1 MVLDHYR
8 DEYDALM
15 PVDGWSIHNFI
26 LNEASC
32 AHHNDPNICW
42 GADIPRGVDA
52 TDGLRIEIREHSDIE
67 HFKRQIVR
75 FREWMVA
82 NGYTNTP
89 VSLSEYG
96 ILLPDWFRGSGA
108 DFSPE
113 AVNRFM
119 SATFDYMLTTT
130 DSKLGYAPDGDR
142 LIQEFSW
149 YSVNDDY
156 NNGGQYNGNL
166 FNARTRLLSP
176 MGENYAAYTANLDI
190 APDFFITNLEVSPT
204 LSITNGEVISPSD
217 FTTYTLQATVANS
230 GHAGYPQKALVKF
243 YFDEL
248 GEGATVTESNSTQ
261 IGEDHF
267 IELSGCGKETIVTTE
282 WMTNLD
288 IVATSEQAV
297 KLRASVEEVRYDFYL
312 PIFHSSDSVDP
323 NLAFLTIFSR
333 ESKGF
338 WGHFFRS
345 QLPKTANFI
354 SRNRLNF
361 T

>member
-166 FNARTRLLSP
+166 FNARTVFSHRWVKTMRPIQQIWISRRTFHYEPGSLAHIVHYKWRSYFSVRL
-176 MGENYAAYTANLDI
+176 YNLH
-190 APDFFITNLEVSPT
+190 PSGNCCQQRSRR
-204 LSITNGEVISPSD
+204 IS
-217 FTTYTLQATVANS
+217 A
-230 GHAGYPQKALVKF
+230 KALVKF

-248 GEGATVTESNSTQ
+248 GKVQ
-261 IGEDHF
+261 
-267 IELSGCGKETIVTTE
+267 
-282 WMTNLD
+282 
-288 IVATSEQAV
+288 
-297 KLRASVEEVRYDFYL
+297 
-312 PIFHSSDSVDP
+312 P
-323 NLAFLTIFSR
+323 
-333 ESKGF
+333 
-338 WGHFFRS
+338 
-345 QLPKTANFI
+345 
-354 SRNRLNF
+354 SRNQTAPRSVKITLLSLADAARKQSSRRNG
-361 T
+361 